1 MAVVCSTCDK
11 KLSFFYLGFFKP
23 WYACDVCGQYHCYDC
38 DKQLPPEVE
47 SSRHSLNESL

>member
-1 MAVVCSTCDK
+1 MAVVCSTCEK
-11 KLSFFYLGFFKP
+11 KLSFFYLGLLKP

-47 SSRHSLNESL
+47 YSGNNSNESR